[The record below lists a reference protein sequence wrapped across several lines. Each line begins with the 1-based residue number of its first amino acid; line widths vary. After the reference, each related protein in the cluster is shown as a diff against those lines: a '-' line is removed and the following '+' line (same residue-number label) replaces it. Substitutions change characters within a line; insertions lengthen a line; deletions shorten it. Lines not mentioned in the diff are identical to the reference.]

1 MRTNMFRRIV
11 GGGDQMV
18 QAKIR
23 LTMAQALVRW
33 LTQQSTEIEG
43 KRVPLFA
50 GVFGIFGHG
59 NVTCLSEALEAVQQS
74 LPTWRGQN
82 EQSMALAAIGFAKA
96 KRRRQIMVA
105 TSSIGPGALNMV
117 TAAGTAHANRLPVLL
132 LAGDTFTNRLPD
144 PVLQQ
149 VEHFG
154 GPTITVNDAFKAV
167 TRYWDRITHPAQIIS
182 SLPQATATMLDP
194 ADCGPAFLALPQDTQ
209 ELAFDYPEIFF
220 EPKVWAIPRPRPDK
234 ARLAEA
240 AALLKTA
247 KKPLLIAGG
256 GVRYSLAEEAIAD
269 FAVKRG
275 IPIVETIAGKGSVTH
290 YHPAHAG
297 PIGIIG
303 STSANALAEGADV
316 ILAVGTRLQDF
327 TTGSWTAFSPEA
339 QFISIN
345 AARFDAVKHRALAVV
360 GDALETVTELDAG
373 LGDWRAE
380 PGHMKHA
387 QALFKEWNA
396 LLDRLQA
403 PTNTEPPTYAQVVHA
418 VNEAAGE
425 TDTLISAA
433 GGIPGEVAKGWRV
446 KAPNS
451 FDLEFGFSCM
461 GYEIPAGWGHAM
473 ANAGSGGLG
482 GTPIVMVGDGTYMMM
497 NSDIYSTVLSGHK
510 VIVVVCDN
518 GGFAVINRLQQA
530 KGVPGFNNLLTDSRV
545 QHREAPLHVDFAQH
559 AAAMGAATR
568 HCNSLGDFV
577 AALEWA
583 KGNNRTTV
591 LSIATDAY
599 AWVPGD
605 ADWDVGVP
613 EVSTRDSVRNA
624 RKQQQEIRAKQ
635 RIGV

>member
-1 MRTNMFRRIV
+1 MSTVRC
-11 GGGDQMV
+11 
-18 QAKIR
+18 
-23 LTMAQALVRW
+23 TMAQALVRY
-33 LTQQSTEIEG
+33 LCNQFTIIDG
-43 KRVPLFA
+43 KKEMLFP
-50 GVFGIFGHG
+50 GVFAIFGHG
-59 NVTCLSEALEAVQQS
+59 NVTCLSEALEAVKDT

-117 TAAGTAHANRLPVLL
+117 TAAGVAHANRLPVLL
-132 LAGDTFTNRLPD
+132 LAGDTFANRLPD
-144 PVLQQ
+144 PVLQE

-240 AALLKTA
+240 
-247 KKPLLIAGG
+247 
-256 GVRYSLAEEAIAD
+256 
-269 FAVKRG
+269 
-275 IPIVETIAGKGSVTH
+275 
-290 YHPAHAG
+290 
-297 PIGIIG
+297 
-303 STSANALAEGADV
+303 
-316 ILAVGTRLQDF
+316 
-327 TTGSWTAFSPEA
+327 
-339 QFISIN
+339 
-345 AARFDAVKHRALAVV
+345 

-473 ANAGSGGLG
+473 ANAGPGGLG

-510 VIVVVCDN
+510 IIV
-518 GGFAVINRLQQA
+518 
-530 KGVPGFNNLLTDSRV
+530 
-545 QHREAPLHVDFAQH
+545 
-559 AAAMGAATR
+559 
-568 HCNSLGDFV
+568 
-577 AALEWA
+577 
-583 KGNNRTTV
+583 
-591 LSIATDAY
+591 
-599 AWVPGD
+599 
-605 ADWDVGVP
+605 
-613 EVSTRDSVRNA
+613 
-624 RKQQQEIRAKQ
+624 EIGRAS
-635 RIGV
+635 